1 MFLYEGSNNQ
11 PVAFPNPTGAL
22 AYQQQYIV
30 CLPLPSL
37 PPQLK
42 PISNLTQLDSGTTQ
56 AFLAPSIADAI
67 AAKFSPPAIYNT
79 TTQVYD
85 VPCNAQAPYFAT
97 KIGGVVFP
105 IDKRDM
111 IINDGTGNCYTGTN
125 SGDIYAPYA
134 LGDVFMN
141 NVLTVFDV
149 GSGEMKFR
157 AR

>member
-1 MFLYEGSNNQ
+1 
-11 PVAFPNPTGAL
+11 
-22 AYQQQYIV
+22 
-30 CLPLPSL
+30 
-37 PPQLK
+37 
-42 PISNLTQLDSGTTQ
+42 
-56 AFLAPSIADAI
+56 
-67 AAKFSPPAIYNT
+67 
-79 TTQVYD
+79 
-85 VPCNAQAPYFAT
+85 
-97 KIGGVVFP
+97 
-105 IDKRDM
+105 M